1 MVSDP
6 CSILVPYEKNTMK
19 SVSRSLLLTLTI
31 SLLGVTFASADSS
44 RGAQTNSSKDYLF
57 PGTGFFKK
65 NRDPINASQ
74 AKEWFLSA
82 EAQEKS
88 GDLSKAMDIYENFA
102 KRRSDTVFMRGNEEI
117 QIGPESLFRAA
128 IIRENRGD
136 WQKAFTHLKLIA
148 EAYTDYNFERVAESL
163 MRIAE
168 RLAKDKLPR
177 KWGVIP
183 RFRSGNR
190 DRMRLDQIAGL
201 ARGPKFAPRALMALA
216 EIAAKDNKDDE
227 AVDALERL
235 VNLYPENYL
244 CEEAYFLLAK
254 IFESR
259 VSGPAYDQGSTLK
272 ALNFFED
279 YIILYSKSPPRSKHE
294 SAEDYK
300 VRLAE
305 AEGRRSEAEV
315 GRKKMRETLAA
326 SKVEVGEFVEKY
338 GKYYMV
344 RWKELGNG
352 PALQFYNEAITTA
365 PESKAARVAEKK
377 VETLRASDE

>member
-1 MVSDP
+1 
-6 CSILVPYEKNTMK
+6 MK
-19 SVSRSLLLTLTI
+19 SVSIFLLFTLTI
-31 SLLGVTFASADSS
+31 SLLGMTFASAANR

-88 GDLSKAMDIYENFA
+88 GDLSKALDIYENFA
-102 KRRSDTVFMRGNEEI
+102 KRRSDTVFILGNEEV

-128 IIRENRGD
+128 IIREKRGD
-136 WQKAFTHLKLIA
+136 WQKAFRHLKLIA

-177 KWGVIP
+177 KWGIIP
-183 RFRSGNR
+183 RFRSGNQ

-201 ARGPKFAPRALMALA
+201 ARGPKFAPRALMALS

-300 VRLAE
+300 ARLAE
-305 AEGRRSEAEV
+305 AEQRRSEAEV

-326 SKVEVGEFVEKY
+326 SKVEVGQFVEKY

-365 PESKAARVAEKK
+365 PESEAARVAEKK
-377 VETLRASDE
+377 VATLRASDE

>member
-1 MVSDP
+1 MKAF
-6 CSILVPYEKNTMK
+6 SIF
-19 SVSRSLLLTLTI
+19 LLLTLTLG
-31 SLLGVTFASADSS
+31 LLELPAVSPGDRRRYQSNPSS
-44 RGAQTNSSKDYLF
+44 DKGKNYLF

-65 NRDPINASQ
+65 NRDPINAEQ
-74 AKEWFLSA
+74 AKDWFLAA
-82 EAQEKS
+82 ESKEKA
-88 GDLSKAMDIYENFA
+88 GDLRKALDIYENFA
-102 KRRSDTVFMRGNEEI
+102 KRRSDAILTRENEQI

-136 WQKAFTHLKLIA
+136 WQKAFKHLKLIA

-168 RLAKDKLPR
+168 RLAKEKLPR

-183 RFRSGNR
+183 RFRSGNQ
-190 DRMRLDQIAGL
+190 DRIRLDQIAGL

-227 AVDALERL
+227 AIDALERL

-254 IFESR
+254 IYESR

-294 SAEDYK
+294 ADEAYQSRLTEAKERRTQAE
-300 VRLAE
+300 L
-305 AEGRRSEAEV
+305 

-326 SKVEVGEFVEKY
+326 SKVEVGRFVEKY
-338 GKYYMV
+338 GKYFMV

-365 PESKAARVAEKK
+365 PESEAARVAEKK
-377 VETLRASDE
+377 VAKLRASDE

>member
-1 MVSDP
+1 MKAT
-6 CSILVPYEKNTMK
+6 SIF
-19 SVSRSLLLTLTI
+19 LLLTLTT
-31 SLLGVTFASADSS
+31 SLLDLTAVSPGDRRRSQSNASS
-44 RGAQTNSSKDYLF
+44 GKEYLF

-65 NRDPINASQ
+65 NRDPIDAKQ

-82 EAQEKS
+82 ESKEKS
-88 GDLSKAMDIYENFA
+88 GDLGKALDLYENFA
-102 KRRSDTVFMRGNEEI
+102 QRRSDAVLTRGDEVI
-117 QIGPESLFRAA
+117 QLGPESLFRAA
-128 IIRENRGD
+128 IIREKRGD
-136 WQKAFTHLKLIA
+136 WQKAFVYLKLIA

-168 RLAKDKLPR
+168 RLAKEKLPR

-183 RFRSGNR
+183 RFRSGNQ

-201 ARGPKFAPRALMALA
+201 ARGPKFAPRALMALS
-216 EIAAKDNKDDE
+216 EIATKDNKDDE

-254 IFESR
+254 IYESR

-294 SAEDYK
+294 TDEAYQT
-300 VRLAE
+300 RMAE
-305 AEGRRSEAEV
+305 AEERRTQAEI

-326 SKVEVGEFVEKY
+326 SKVEVGQFVEKY

-344 RWKELGNG
+344 RWKELGNA

-365 PESKAARVAEKK
+365 PESEAARVAEKK
-377 VETLRASDE
+377 VAKLRASDE

>member
-1 MVSDP
+1 
-6 CSILVPYEKNTMK
+6 MK
-19 SVSRSLLLTLTI
+19 ASCIFLLLALTLG
-31 SLLGVTFASADSS
+31 LLELPAVSPGD
-44 RGAQTNSSKDYLF
+44 RGRYQSNSSSDKGKEYLF

-65 NRDPINASQ
+65 NRDPINAEQ
-74 AKEWFLSA
+74 AKEWFLAA
-82 EAQEKS
+82 ESKVKT
-88 GDLSKAMDIYENFA
+88 GDLRKALDIYENFA
-102 KRRSDTVFMRGNEEI
+102 KRRSDATLTRENEQI
-117 QIGPESLFRAA
+117 QIGPEALFRAA

-136 WQKAFTHLKLIA
+136 WQKAFKHLKLIA

-168 RLAKDKLPR
+168 RLAKEKLPR

-183 RFRSGNR
+183 RFRSGNQ

-227 AVDALERL
+227 AIDALERL

-254 IFESR
+254 IYESR

-294 SAEDYK
+294 EGEAYQSRLTEAKERRTQAE
-300 VRLAE
+300 L
-305 AEGRRSEAEV
+305 

-326 SKVEVGEFVEKY
+326 SKVEVGRFVEKY
-338 GKYYMV
+338 GQYFMV

-365 PESKAARVAEKK
+365 PESEAARVAEKK
-377 VETLRASDE
+377 VAKLRASDE